1 MCIHSIEN
9 LCKTAITN
17 LSYRRAYLN
26 GMHIIGVLVRC
37 MHAGF
42 LDSVALKLML
52 HCKACDS
59 EMCIAV
65 IANGKLLM

>member
-1 MCIHSIEN
+1 MCLHSIEN

-37 MHAGF
+37 MHAGL
-42 LDSVALKLML
+42 LDLEALKLMH

-59 EMCIAV
+59 KMCIAV
-65 IANGKLLM
+65 IVNGELLM